1 MADARLMVGVVG
13 SPEGAKLAEQISA
26 FIGHLGRSEPIDGV
40 AARLLANLEQLVADL
55 VDRGIPGDA
64 RPLPVDEL
72 HRIAKSPIAV
82 PEVAHP
88 STLATMRSAMDRET
102 PARLLPNP
110 APVQTFRV
118 TVHPTAQCV
127 QMLLRMVASAE
138 S

>member
-72 HRIAKSPIAV
+72 HGIAKSPIAV
-82 PEVAHP
+82 HE
-88 STLATMRSAMDRET
+88 LAYGGALRTMRAAIYR
-102 PARLLPNP
+102 
-110 APVQTFRV
+110 
-118 TVHPTAQCV
+118 
-127 QMLLRMVASAE
+127 
-138 S
+138 